1 MPDDVDVI
9 SLYNRRNTD
18 EKALF
23 MWERS
28 VCFTRNLHKGGAVA
42 YIVTRKGMNKFAA
55 ADPGGCGLL
64 QLQVADAH
72 LFGPGVTC
80 VGVGFTLVTTRNDR
94 KGNDSTLHMSHTS
107 QHLARARRIM
117 CTYNQAATPRLD
129 RRNRLD
135 LCVYVVVAVTGAI
148 ILAAAVAASCL
159 TAMEQRIKSEE
170 NALTNLTSLTALDV
184 SS

>member
-1 MPDDVDVI
+1 
-9 SLYNRRNTD
+9 
-18 EKALF
+18 
-23 MWERS
+23 
-28 VCFTRNLHKGGAVA
+28 
-42 YIVTRKGMNKFAA
+42 
-55 ADPGGCGLL
+55 
-64 QLQVADAH
+64 
-72 LFGPGVTC
+72 
-80 VGVGFTLVTTRNDR
+80 
-94 KGNDSTLHMSHTS
+94 
-107 QHLARARRIM
+107 M

-159 TAMEQRIKSEE
+159 TAKEQRIKSEE